1 VTLLAEYGFKEGVG
15 LHAYDS
21 SGNGRSLAA
30 TNATTSW
37 NSEGGRTQITG
48 LPGPNTS
55 QNSWT
60 MMAWVKRT
68 GTWTGWAA
76 AFGKNGCYVEV
87 NAADSYRLNFFG
99 GTNSNTTSAVATLD
113 TWIHI
118 AVTRDTA
125 TGQTLF
131 YINGTV
137 QGSGV
142 TNGAQNF
149 GTGGPWGVALNVAT
163 SAEDSDFV
171 GTVKDFRVFDTAL
184 DSTNINTQMNT
195 AVTAAAVTM
204 VAQTSGAP
212 ANASAFAPTLPSHAT
227 GDRMI
232 LKVVGK
238 YNTTTIPTINQS
250 WVLLGSGTG
259 GTGSTGNDTG
269 QVFWAVYGKDAT
281 SGSETAPTVTPG
293 GTAPDSWEW
302 ECEVWR
308 KGTGRSW
315 KDAIATSAAWVQAV
329 SDTSTASPLTGT
341 ASAFSGQPTAEDAIS
356 CAGVIPTDLGSALG
370 ATTITATGLSGGSIT
385 STSQYVENAMGGD
398 TALVYP
404 RWLGFAGT
412 ASAGVAMSFTVTGA
426 TNQSG
431 VLVAIALR
439 QQPAGQTVT
448 LGQTT
453 ETDSTFALSRQKV
466 RTLGLVTET
475 DKAFRLAKAVGRP
488 SEADSAFVIT
498 RQKIRTLGLTTETD
512 RTFRI
517 PTPLGRPS
525 ETDTAQAINRI
536 KIRILG
542 LTTSGNATFA
552 VGRQKTK
559 TLGLIT
565 ETDTAQTSSRVK
577 TKILGLAT
585 SSNTVQ
591 PISRVKTRTLGLVT
605 ETDVA
610 QTITRRKIKILGLVT
625 ETDSTFAISVG
636 GSHTITLGLTTET
649 DLAQP
654 ITRRKIRA
662 VGLATEVDSLPAVTR
677 QKIKAVGQPSQ
688 TNTAQPITRQKIKTL
703 GLVTQT
709 NTAQAITRV
718 KTKTLGLVTS
728 TNTTFAL
735 SRQKIR
741 VLGRPTET
749 DLVQP
754 ISIGGNHTIQVGQV
768 LETDTCQPITRVK
781 TKILGLTTG
790 TNTALAVTR
799 VHQRTLGQPTTTEIA
814 QKITRRIDIGPA
826 TETDT
831 ALAMTRLKTRSLG
844 RPVETDTVFTTVRR
858 KIKIIGLAVEA
869 DSALH
874 ITIGGLNIPHVIDG
888 TLHVQP
894 NRSTVNLTYNRS
906 GLNLQRNLATLDV
919 ED

>member
-1 VTLLAEYGFKEGVG
+1 MTLLAEYGFKEGVG

-30 TNATTSW
+30 SNATTSW
-37 NSEGGRTQITG
+37 DSEGGRTEITG
-48 LPGPNTS
+48 TPGPNTS
-55 QNSWT
+55 QTNWT

-68 GTWTGWAA
+68 GTWTGFAA
-76 AFGKNGCYVEV
+76 AFGRDGCYVE
-87 NAADSYRLNFFG
+87 ASAGASYQINFFG
-99 GTNSNTTSAVATLD
+99 GTNSNTTSGAGNQLALN
-113 TWIHI
+113 TWKHI
-118 AVTRDTA
+118 AITRDA
-125 TGQTLF
+125 S
-131 YINGTV
+131 GTILYVDGV
-137 QGSGV
+137 QQGTQV
-142 TNGAQNF
+142 ANGAQNF
-149 GTGGPWGVALNVAT
+149 GVASPPWGIALTAAT
-163 SAEDSDFV
+163 AVEDSTFV
-171 GTVKDFRVFDTAL
+171 GTVKDFRTFDTVL
-184 DSTNINTQMNT
+184 DSTAINTQMNT
-195 AVTAAAVTM
+195 AVTAVGVAM

-212 ANASAFAPTLPSHAT
+212 GTAAAFAPTLPSHAT

-250 WVLLGSGTG
+250 WVLLKSGTG

-269 QVFWAVYGKDAT
+269 QVFWAIYGKDAT

-308 KGTGRSW
+308 KGTGRTW
-315 KDAIATSAAWVQAV
+315 KDAIGTSAAWVQSA
-329 SDTSTASPLTGT
+329 SDTTTASPLTGT
-341 ASAFSGQPTAEDAIS
+341 AGAFTGQPTAEDAITTI
-356 CAGVIPTDLGSALG
+356 GVIPTDLGTALG
-370 ATTITATGLSGGSIT
+370 ATTITATGLSGGAIT
-385 STSQYVENAMGGD
+385 SASQYVENALGGD
-398 TALVYP
+398 TAAVYP
-404 RWLGFAGT
+404 RWQGFAGT
-412 ASAGVAMSFTVTGA
+412 ASAGVTMSFTVTGA

-431 VLVAIALR
+431 SLVAIALR

-448 LGQTT
+448 LGQAT
-453 ETDSTFALSRQKV
+453 EADSTFALGRQKV
-466 RTLGLVTET
+466 QTLGLITETDKAFRLATRVGRLSETDAAQSISRIKIRTLGLVTET
-475 DKAFRLAKAVGRP
+475 DRVFRLATPVGR
-488 SEADSAFVIT
+488 T
-498 RQKIRTLGLTTETD
+498 
-512 RTFRI
+512 
-517 PTPLGRPS
+517 S
-525 ETDTAQAINRI
+525 ETDTAQPI
-536 KIRILG
+536 IRQKTRT
-542 LTTSGNATFA
+542 LTQPSSTNIAQPVS
-552 VGRQKTK
+552 RQKTK

-565 ETDTAQTSSRVK
+565 ETDTAQTSTRIKTKTLGLTTSSNTAQPTSRVK
-577 TKILGLAT
+577 TK
-585 SSNTVQ
+585 
-591 PISRVKTRTLGLVT
+591 TLGLIT

-625 ETDSTFAISVG
+625 ETDSTFAVTAG
-636 GSHTITLGLTTET
+636 GSHTINVGLTTET

-654 ITRRKIRA
+654 ITRRKIKA

-688 TNTAQPITRQKIKTL
+688 TNTAQPITRQKRRTL
-703 GLVTQT
+703 GLITETDV
-709 NTAQAITRV
+709 AQPITIGGANRV
-718 KTKTLGLVTS
+718 NVGLVT
-728 TNTTFAL
+728 
-735 SRQKIR
+735 
-741 VLGRPTET
+741 
-749 DLVQP
+749 
-754 ISIGGNHTIQVGQV
+754 
-768 LETDTCQPITRVK
+768 ETDTCQTITRRK
-781 TKILGLTTG
+781 TKILGLVTQ

-799 VHQRTLGQPTTTEIA
+799 VHQRTLGQPSTTEIA

-831 ALAMTRLKTRSLG
+831 AVAVTRLKTRSLG